1 VITVL
6 VDHNIEGQADL
17 LESALVSEGWAEPAV
32 LHIVTFADVSL
43 PFETSDQKVWEFAQ
57 KHQMVLLTAN
67 RNKDGEESLQQAI
80 LQQNRPA
87 SYPIVTIAN
96 ADRMAERDYRNR
108 CATKLAEI
116 CMEIERYL
124 GTGRLYIP

>member
-17 LESALVSEGWAEPAV
+17 LKSALASEGWIELAV
-32 LHIVTFADVSL
+32 LRVVTFAELFL

-57 KHQMVLLTAN
+57 KHRMVLLTAN
-67 RNKDGEESLQQAI
+67 RNKDGEESLGQAI
-80 LQQNRPA
+80 LEQNQPA
-87 SYPIVTIAN
+87 SYPVVTIAN
-96 ADRMAERDYRNR
+96 LDRIVERDYRNR

>member
-1 VITVL
+1 
-6 VDHNIEGQADL
+6 
-17 LESALVSEGWAEPAV
+17 VSEGWAELAV
-32 LHIVTFADVSL
+32 LRIVTFAEVSL

-57 KHQMVLLTAN
+57 KRQMVLLTAN

-80 LQQNRPA
+80 LEQNRPE

-96 ADRMAERDYRNR
+96 AARMVERDYRNR

-116 CMEIERYL
+116 CIEIERYL